1 MKINITHT
9 KSSSYTSNESEG
21 TLDQFVSPHS
31 CSPSRHSSNKQ
42 AAFGTSPPFSL
53 TSFHFFF

>member
-1 MKINITHT
+1 METRAMKINITPT

-42 AAFGTSPPFSL
+42 AAFGTSPPF
-53 TSFHFFF
+53 F